1 LPGPRRALESCAHS
15 LGIVVS
21 DRRRLSTRSRVR
33 RRTSAVPANPNPDN
47 PSRVSLLA
55 NGMAIVRLC
64 DSRRQRLSMFI
75 WLVRYSI
82 LRLLPRSGDRSA
94 VKTANYGGL
103 LMTLD
108 WGAAEHIPLREV
120 LTRGEYWPTP
130 EWLPLA
136 RDTVV
141 DVGANAGVFT
151 LATARIVGPK
161 GRVVAIEPN
170 REVLGRLAANVKGN
184 GFDDRVTIL
193 PIAIADHT
201 GRGLVVDE
209 NGNSTIARIQV
220 LTEGETT
227 SSDTVGVRTL
237 DDALEDLGVGHVD
250 FLKVDVEGLERSVIA
265 GAART
270 LAHCN
275 RVAVEIGDA
284 ADVPAIQALCVSAG
298 LADVTSRQAGPDSGA
313 ILLFAHRIDPD
324 HHPR

>member
-1 LPGPRRALESCAHS
+1 MA
-15 LGIVVS
+15 
-21 DRRRLSTRSRVR
+21 
-33 RRTSAVPANPNPDN
+33 PADPTDN
-47 PSRVSLLA
+47 RSRVSLLG
-55 NGMAIVRLC
+55 NGMAIVGLC
-64 DSRRQRLSMFI
+64 DSMRQRLSMCI

-82 LRLLPRSGDRSA
+82 LRLLHRSGDRSA
-94 VKTANYGGL
+94 VKTAHYDGL

-108 WGAAEHIPLREV
+108 WRASEHIPLREV
-120 LTRGEYWPTP
+120 LVRREYWPAA

-136 RDTVV
+136 GDTVV

-170 REVLGRLAANVKGN
+170 PEVLGRLAANVRGN

-201 GRGLVVDE
+201 GRGLVLDE
-209 NGNSTIARIQV
+209 SGNSTVARVQV
-220 LTEGETT
+220 LTEGEAT

-270 LAHCN
+270 LVQCN

-284 ADVPAIQALCVSAG
+284 ADVPVIQALCVNAG
-298 LADVTSRQAGPDSGA
+298 LIDVTSRQAGPDSGA
-313 ILLFAHRIDPD
+313 ILLFAHRVDPD
-324 HHPR
+324 HRPR

>member
-1 LPGPRRALESCAHS
+1 
-15 LGIVVS
+15 
-21 DRRRLSTRSRVR
+21 
-33 RRTSAVPANPNPDN
+33 
-47 PSRVSLLA
+47 
-55 NGMAIVRLC
+55 
-64 DSRRQRLSMFI
+64 MFI

-82 LRLLPRSGDRSA
+82 LRLLHRSA
-94 VKTANYGGL
+94 VKTAYYSGL

-108 WGAAEHIPLREV
+108 WRAAEHIPLREV
-120 LTRGEYWPTP
+120 LVRREYWPAA
-130 EWLPLA
+130 EWLPLPG
-136 RDTVV
+136 DTVV

-151 LATARIVGPK
+151 LATAWIVGPT

-170 REVLGRLAANVKGN
+170 PEVLGRLAANVRGN

-201 GRGLVVDE
+201 GRGLVLDE
-209 NGNSTIARIQV
+209 SGNSTVARIQV
-220 LTEGETT
+220 LTEGEAT

-284 ADVPAIQALCVSAG
+284 ADVPAIRALCVGAG
-298 LADVTSRQAGPDSGA
+298 LVDVISRQAGPDSGA
-313 ILLFAHRIDPD
+313 ILLFAHRIGPD
-324 HHPR
+324 HLSR